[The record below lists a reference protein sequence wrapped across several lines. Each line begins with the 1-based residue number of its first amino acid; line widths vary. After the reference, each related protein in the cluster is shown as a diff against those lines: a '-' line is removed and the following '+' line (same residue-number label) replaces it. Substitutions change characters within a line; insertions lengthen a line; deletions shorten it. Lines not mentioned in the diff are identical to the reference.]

1 MVLFLKTLHLI
12 FRDIQNKMQLLEDNC
27 SIILCWPLPYI
38 NVNQPQVY
46 ISPVAP
52 KYPSHFPPLEA
63 VTERWAE
70 LLAWYGKRPL
80 VICFTYGHVYA
91 STLLSIHPALSF
103 PQRVHK
109 SVPCVCVSIAALQMV
124 HWRYLPRF
132 HTHAFIYDIC
142 LSLSDLL
149 HFVEEALGSST
160 SLGLTQKHFFL
171 MAE

>member
-103 PQRVHK
+103 P
-109 SVPCVCVSIAALQMV
+109 SV
-124 HWRYLPRF
+124 
-132 HTHAFIYDIC
+132 
-142 LSLSDLL
+142 
-149 HFVEEALGSST
+149 ST
-160 SLGLTQKHFFL
+160 SLFPVSASPLLPCKWFIGAIFLDSIHTHSYTIFVFLFLTYFTL
-171 MAE
+171 

>member
-1 MVLFLKTLHLI
+1 
-12 FRDIQNKMQLLEDNC
+12 MQLLEDNC

-63 VTERWAE
+63 VAERWAE
-70 LLAWYGKRPL
+70 LLACVVRQMPTGYLFYIRSCIRFHAALHSSRPL
-80 VICFTYGHVYA
+80 
-91 STLLSIHPALSF
+91 L

-124 HWRYLPRF
+124 HWHHLPRF

-160 SLGLTQKHFFL
+160 SLGLTQKHSFFFNG
-171 MAE
+171 